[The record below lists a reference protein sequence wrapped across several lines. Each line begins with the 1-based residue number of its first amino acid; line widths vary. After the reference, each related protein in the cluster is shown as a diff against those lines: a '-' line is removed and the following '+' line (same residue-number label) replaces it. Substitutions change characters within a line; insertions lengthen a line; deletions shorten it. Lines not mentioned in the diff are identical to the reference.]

1 MGKHFENRMGLVRK
15 CDVEN
20 TVVHAAKSIS
30 CRNTKTSTFKVRKG
44 KVLSVFKHWTMKAY
58 GGVDVW
64 THVFLTSALVA
75 GEWSRL
81 GRFTLGERAPGTHW
95 IGGWVGPRAGLD
107 DIEKIK
113 FLILTGFERLPS
125 VV

>member
-1 MGKHFENRMGLVRK
+1 MGLLRK

-30 CRNTKTSTFKVRKG
+30 CKIRKRYDLRLKKG
-44 KVLSVFKHWTMKAY
+44 KVPSVFKHCTMKAY

-75 GEWSRL
+75 GEWSRP
-81 GRFTLGERAPGTHW
+81 A
-95 IGGWVGPRAGLD
+95 
-107 DIEKIK
+107 
-113 FLILTGFERLPS
+113 LPS
-125 VV
+125 GKKPPVPIGKVAGWAPEPVWTLLRRYNGTRTPALLSPSP